1 VHTSKPNPKH
11 YERQQRRPLKQKA
24 KHDHDEGDVL
34 RMADIGVRTRCSQ
47 LVISLRSI
55 EFFPGCSE
63 KNETAEN
70 Q

>member
-1 VHTSKPNPKH
+1 
-11 YERQQRRPLKQKA
+11 
-24 KHDHDEGDVL
+24 
-34 RMADIGVRTRCSQ
+34 MADIGVRTLCSQ